1 MEILLKYGE
10 HALAVLGAISILL
23 HALEAGCAAAG
34 WTKYQGIFSTIYKFI
49 QGFLGNLKPPSVAV
63 IVMFLM
69 LSGSAFAQT
78 ATTPTSTTGIDIS
91 TIISKLTLHEAVGY
105 DIKSGN
111 VTYYTSA
118 DLLDWKSLSLSGGY
132 STSSA
137 IVGSLDWDIGGLS
150 KLGITSPLLSILD
163 LRLGMFVGISDI
175 STASSS
181 GSAERNKLC
190 WGPEVT
196 LVSVKF

>member
-1 MEILLKYGE
+1 MKKILILL
-10 HALAVLGAISILL
+10 ALL
-23 HALEAGCAAAG
+23 
-34 WTKYQGIFSTIYKFI
+34 
-49 QGFLGNLKPPSVAV
+49 FLPSVCMAQAT
-63 IVMFLM
+63 
-69 LSGSAFAQT
+69 GST
-78 ATTPTSTTGIDIS
+78 NTIDIS

-111 VTYYTSA
+111 MTSYTSA
-118 DLLDWKSLSLSGGY
+118 DILDYKSFALSAGY

-137 IVGSLDWDIGGLS
+137 IVASIDYDIGGLS

-163 LRLGMFVGISDI
+163 LRVGMFVGLSNI
-175 STASSS
+175 STATS
-181 GSAERNKLC
+181 GGTAERNKLC

>member
-1 MEILLKYGE
+1 MKKILATLLYI
-10 HALAVLGAISILL
+10 AL
-23 HALEAGCAAAG
+23 
-34 WTKYQGIFSTIYKFI
+34 FS
-49 QGFLGNLKPPSVAV
+49 SVAYC
-63 IVMFLM
+63 
-69 LSGSAFAQT
+69 QT

-111 VTYYTSA
+111 MTSYTSA
-118 DLLDWKSLSLSGGY
+118 DLLDYKGFALSAGY

-137 IVGSLDWDIGGLS
+137 VVASLDLDIGGLS

-163 LRLGMFVGISDI
+163 LRIGMFVGLSDI

-181 GSAERNKLC
+181 GSAERNKLV

-196 LVSVKF
+196 LVSVRF

>member
-1 MEILLKYGE
+1 MIKKIFATIVFI
-10 HALAVLGAISILL
+10 AL
-23 HALEAGCAAAG
+23 
-34 WTKYQGIFSTIYKFI
+34 FSTMAYC
-49 QGFLGNLKPPSVAV
+49 
-63 IVMFLM
+63 
-69 LSGSAFAQT
+69 QT
-78 ATTPTSTTGIDIS
+78 AGSTNTIDIS

-111 VTYYTSA
+111 VTSYTSA
-118 DLLDWKSLSLSGGY
+118 DILDYKSFALSAGY

-137 IVGSLDWDIGGLS
+137 IVASLDYDIGGLS

-163 LRLGMFVGISDI
+163 LRVGMFVGLSNI

-190 WGPEVT
+190 WGPELT
-196 LVSVKF
+196 IVSVKF

>member
-1 MEILLKYGE
+1 MRKFLLFLVLILLP
-10 HALAVLGAISILL
+10 VVS
-23 HALEAGCAAAG
+23 
-34 WTKYQGIFSTIYKFI
+34 
-49 QGFLGNLKPPSVAV
+49 N
-63 IVMFLM
+63 
-69 LSGSAFAQT
+69 AQ
-78 ATTPTSTTGIDIS
+78 STTGIDIS

-118 DLLDWKSLSLSGGY
+118 DLLDWKGFSISGGY

-137 IVGSLDWDIGGLS
+137 IVGSLDYDIGGLS

-163 LRLGMFVGISDI
+163 LRIGMMVGMSDI
-175 STASSS
+175 SSATS
-181 GSAERNKLC
+181 GGTAERNKLV